1 MSAVAQLP
9 RPARPVP
16 AARRGPLGVLAQVA
30 SYFSSTWALAAA
42 GVVILVV
49 SLVLM
54 AHSAPGQGPAPG
66 PFATPQRPVRPGP
79 ARPGPAPR
87 PLNDHAPARAGL
99 AHRRGDDAGTSHPEE
114 AMMRQSLSA
123 PDPSRTPC
131 TAATQTAGPLV
142 TIGLR

>member
-54 AHSAPGQGPAPG
+54 AHSAPGQGPAP
-66 PFATPQRPVRPGP
+66 
-79 ARPGPAPR
+79 ARSPPHSVQYDRAQHGRGQHRAP
-87 PLNDHAPARAGL
+87 
-99 AHRRGDDAGTSHPEE
+99 
-114 AMMRQSLSA
+114 
-123 PDPSRTPC
+123 
-131 TAATQTAGPLV
+131 
-142 TIGLR
+142 

>member
-1 MSAVAQLP
+1 MCRSLLAPQSGVSPIELAGPPSYCEEHTATRPSVTRDSVMSAVAQLP

-54 AHSAPGQGPAPG
+54 AHSAPGQGPAP
-66 PFATPQRPVRPGP
+66 
-79 ARPGPAPR
+79 ARSPPHSVQYDRAQHGRGQHRAP
-87 PLNDHAPARAGL
+87 
-99 AHRRGDDAGTSHPEE
+99 
-114 AMMRQSLSA
+114 
-123 PDPSRTPC
+123 
-131 TAATQTAGPLV
+131 
-142 TIGLR
+142 